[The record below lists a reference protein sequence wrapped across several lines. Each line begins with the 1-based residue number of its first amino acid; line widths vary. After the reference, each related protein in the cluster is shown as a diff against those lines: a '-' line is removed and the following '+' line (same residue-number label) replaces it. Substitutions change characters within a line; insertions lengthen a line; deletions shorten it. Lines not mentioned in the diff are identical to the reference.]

1 MSDPQP
7 VEPKSR
13 PVGGTENSWC
23 RSVPAGT
30 GTTVLALHLSKP
42 PDTPLLQTALHRL
55 LTSHPILRSTLH
67 LDPTTATFSFAT
79 PPAPHL
85 QIQPFDL
92 HSTARILQSPTVDTL
107 SPFHLILEHE
117 MNLNPWSDSDGPTS
131 GVDLFFASVYEVSA
145 DTWAVVL
152 RVHTAACDRTAAVA
166 LLRELLELMVEGGG
180 AEGESNGEAEVSL
193 GIEDYIPSGKA
204 DKRFWARGADM
215 LGYSL
220 NSFRLANLSFE
231 VAGFPRK
238 SEVVRFE
245 LNADE
250 TDRIVSTFDTIHG
263 ASALFTGTWVGSTD
277 ELVDLHVYVS
287 EQDSRMDRTEQD
299 SRRAERT
306 ELGCKSRGIKLC
318 ALVAAAGL
326 LAARSSKCLPY
337 GQWEKYA
344 VATLIDCRS
353 VLDPI
358 LTGHHQGFYHS
369 ALVNSHDL
377 KGGEELW
384 ELAKRIYT
392 SFANAKDNNKHFS
405 DMADLNFL
413 MCKAIDNPGLT
424 PSSSLR
430 TSLISVFEDPVIDDS
445 NKSHEGVGVEDY
457 VGCAS
462 VHGVGPSI
470 AVFDTI
476 RDGELDCACVYPSP
490 LHSREQMQDI
500 VADMKRFLVD
510 GGNYLENDR

>member
-23 RSVPAGT
+23 RAVPIGT
-30 GTTVLALHLSKP
+30 GTTVLALRLSKP
-42 PDTPLLQTALHRL
+42 PDTPLLQTALRRL
-55 LTSHPILRSTLH
+55 QTSHPILRSTLH

-79 PPAPHL
+79 PLTPRL
-85 QIQPFDL
+85 RIQHFDL
-92 HSTARILQSPTVDTL
+92 HSTARILQSPSIDTL
-107 SPFHLILEHE
+107 SPFHHILEHE
-117 MNLNPWSDSDGPTS
+117 MNLNPWSDSNGPTS
-131 GVDLFFASVYEVSA
+131 DVDLFFASVYEVSA

-193 GIEDYIPSGKA
+193 GIESYIPSGKA
-204 DKRFWARGADM
+204 DKRFWARGVDM

-231 VAGFPRK
+231 DTGFPRK
-238 SEVVRFE
+238 SEVVRLE

-250 TDRIVSTFDTIHG
+250 TDRIVS
-263 ASALFTGTWVGSTD
+263 
-277 ELVDLHVYVS
+277 
-287 EQDSRMDRTEQD
+287 
-299 SRRAERT
+299 
-306 ELGCKSRGIKLC
+306 GCKSRGIKLC

-358 LTGHHQGFYHS
+358 LSCHHQGFYHS

-445 NKSHEGVGVEDY
+445 NILDEGVGVEDY

-476 RDGELDCACVYPSP
+476 RDGKLDCACVYPSP

-500 VADMKRFLVD
+500 VDDMKRFLVD
-510 GGNYLENDR
+510 GGGSLENDR

>member
-7 VEPKSR
+7 VEPKCR

-23 RSVPAGT
+23 RAVPTGT

-42 PDTPLLQTALHRL
+42 PDTPLLHTALHRL

-79 PPAPHL
+79 PLTPHL
-85 QIQPFDL
+85 RIQHFDL
-92 HSTARILQSPTVDTL
+92 HSTARILQGPPIDTL

-117 MNLNPWSDSDGPTS
+117 MNLNPWSDSNGPTS

-166 LLRELLELMVEGGG
+166 LLRELLELIVEGGG
-180 AEGESNGEAEVSL
+180 AKGESNGEAEVSL
-193 GIEDYIPSGKA
+193 GIENYIPSGKA
-204 DKRFWARGADM
+204 DKRFWARGMDM

-220 NSFRLANLSFE
+220 NSFRLANLGFE
-231 VAGFPRK
+231 DAGYPRK

-250 TDRIVSTFDTIHG
+250 TDRIVS
-263 ASALFTGTWVGSTD
+263 
-277 ELVDLHVYVS
+277 
-287 EQDSRMDRTEQD
+287 
-299 SRRAERT
+299 
-306 ELGCKSRGIKLC
+306 GCKSRGIKLC

-358 LTGHHQGFYHS
+358 LSCHHQGFYHS

-430 TSLISVFEDPVIDDS
+430 TSLISVFEDPVIDES
-445 NKSHEGVGVEDY
+445 NKLHGGVGIEDY

-476 RDGELDCACVYPSP
+476 RDGKLDCACVYPSP

-500 VADMKRFLVD
+500 VDDMKRFLVD
-510 GGNYLENDR
+510 GSSYLEND